1 MRSVTRWALSLKWYC
16 MINLLHVCGRIP
28 SPADCKSGPGG
39 QAGKEAFCW
48 CYEPE
53 TNKPPPPPL
62 KQATKCFF
70 LYYTHEYKYIDKRKV
85 VQKGDRGEKCFCM
98 FLSRFDASQ
107 ERDIRCCDSR
117 RMVVTAAN
125 ASKSPFC
132 PGRRANAGRNHKP
145 EMHGTRPVLKRIFHG
160 QKTRMGMED
169 PLGK

>member
-70 LYYTHEYKYIDKRKV
+70 YIIHMNINILTKEKLVRKGTEV
-85 VQKGDRGEKCFCM
+85 RSVFVCSFPDLMRAKKGTYV
-98 FLSRFDASQ
+98 
-107 ERDIRCCDSR
+107 
-117 RMVVTAAN
+117 VVTAA
-125 ASKSPFC
+125 
-132 PGRRANAGRNHKP
+132 
-145 EMHGTRPVLKRIFHG
+145 EWW
-160 QKTRMGMED
+160 
-169 PLGK
+169 

>member
-1 MRSVTRWALSLKWYC
+1 

-62 KQATKCFF
+62 KQATKWICII
-70 LYYTHEYKYIDKRKV
+70 HKNINMVKKWV
-85 VQKGDRGEKCFCM
+85 WKMDRGEKCFCM
-98 FLSRFDASQ
+98 FLSTFDASQ

-117 RMVVTAAN
+117 RMVATAAN
-125 ASKSPFC
+125 VSKSPFC
-132 PGRRANAGRNHKP
+132 PSRQVNAGRNHKP
-145 EMHGTRPVLKRIFHG
+145 ETHWARPVLKRMSHWQNKDGHG
-160 QKTRMGMED
+160 WYPR
-169 PLGK
+169 